1 MAADYLALQAG
12 LQPRRLAAHDFVS
25 GESWTYEEFDR
36 DVQKC
41 AAALRA
47 RGVRAGDRVA
57 VLAKNRAALVMLHLA
72 CARLEAI
79 YVPLNWR
86 LSAPEL
92 LVLLEDAEPVLLLG
106 DAQLAAAGMDG
117 EDLEAFVA
125 ETNAFEP
132 LQASPFNQNVTSL
145 ILYTSG
151 TSGKPKGV
159 MLSERNCWATA
170 QNFSVLA
177 ALRDD
182 SVVLCDAPMF
192 HVIGLIGN
200 IRPTFMRGGAI
211 LVSDGFVP
219 ARTLARLADPA
230 LRVTHYFCVPQ
241 MAAML
246 RAEPGFDPVKLR
258 HLVGI
263 FSGGAPHPAD
273 AIKAWTGRKIPLA
286 NGYGMTEA
294 AGTVVCMPVDIALIE
309 ANIAASGLVP
319 PEVEVKIVND
329 ADEELPPGMPGEVLV
344 RGQNVSAGYWRRP
357 AETAAAFTPDGW
369 YRSGDIGS
377 LDENG
382 ILHLVDRKKDMF
394 ISGGENVYPAE
405 IESALAGYEDIAE
418 CAVVGVADE
427 RWGEVGHLAVAPWP
441 GRELRAAEIVAYL
454 ETRLA
459 RYKIPKHI
467 TIMESL
473 PRNGAGKL
481 VKAVLKKALLEAV

>member
-1 MAADYLALQAG
+1 MAVDYLALQAG
-12 LQPRRLAAHDFVS
+12 LQPLRLAAHDFV
-25 GESWTYEEFDR
+25 EQKSWTYQDFDR
-36 DVQKC
+36 DVQKF

-47 RGVRAGDRVA
+47 RGVAAGDRVA
-57 VLAKNRAALVMLHLA
+57 VLAKNRVALVLLHLA
-72 CARLEAI
+72 CARLQAI

-92 LVLLEDAEPVLLLG
+92 RLLLEDAEPALVLG
-106 DAQLAAAGMDG
+106 DAQLASSGLEGVDLDAFATEAMDFAPPPALPY
-117 EDLEAFVA
+117 DQ
-125 ETNAFEP
+125 T
-132 LQASPFNQNVTSL
+132 VTSL

-159 MLSERNCWATA
+159 MLSERNCWATG

-177 ALRDD
+177 SLRDD

-219 ARTLARLADPA
+219 SRTLARLADPA
-230 LRVTHYFCVPQ
+230 WRVTHYFCVPQ

-246 RAEPGFDPVKLR
+246 RAEPGFDPAKLR
-258 HLVGI
+258 NLVGI

-273 AIKAWTGRKIPLA
+273 AIKAWTRHKIPLA

-294 AGTVVCMPVDIALIE
+294 AGTVVCMPVDISLIE
-309 ANIAASGLVP
+309 DNLAASGLVP

-329 ADEELPPGMPGEVLV
+329 AGQALAPGTAGEVLV
-344 RGQNVSAGYWRRP
+344 RGANVSAGYWRRP
-357 AETAAAFTPDGW
+357 AETAAAFTEDGW

-382 ILHLVDRKKDMF
+382 FLHLVDRKKDMF

-405 IESALAGYEDIAE
+405 IEGALAGYEDIAE
-418 CAVVGVADE
+418 CAVVGVEDE
-427 RWGEVGHLAVAPWP
+427 RWGEVGHLVVAPWP
-441 GRELRAAEIVAYL
+441 GRVLREADILAYL
-454 ETRLA
+454 EPRLA

-467 TIMESL
+467 TIMETL

-481 VKAVLKKALLEAV
+481 VKAVLKKALLETV